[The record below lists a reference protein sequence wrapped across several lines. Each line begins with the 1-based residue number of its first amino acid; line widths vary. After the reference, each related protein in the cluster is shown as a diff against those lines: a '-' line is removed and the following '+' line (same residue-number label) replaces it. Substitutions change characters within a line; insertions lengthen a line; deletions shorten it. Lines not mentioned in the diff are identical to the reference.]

1 MCPAG
6 SGALDLFSVARA
18 GADESL
24 LQEGE
29 LGRRLEGGW
38 REWDSNREP
47 KATVR
52 VRRDESSSVG
62 RER

>member
-1 MCPAG
+1 MCPEG

-18 GADESL
+18 GADKSL

-38 REWDSNREP
+38 REWDSDGEP